1 MRDDCSGG
9 RNGLRI
15 NRREGFRLG
24 WRAGYNQGYAEGF
37 EAGYEAGFKEG
48 KSFGYNEGCAD
59 ALCLEEEVV
68 LALQRLKELILRDE
82 IKFFGPSAPE
92 VRRLFQ
98 KLKELD
104 FRCKQ

>member
-1 MRDDCSGG
+1 M
-9 RNGLRI
+9 RI

-24 WRAGYNQGYAEGF
+24 WRVGYNRGYAEGF

-59 ALCLEEEVV
+59 ALCLEEEAVV
-68 LALQRLKELILRDE
+68 ALQRLKELVLQGE
-82 IKFFGPSAPE
+82 VNFFGPSAPE

-98 KLKELD
+98 KLEGLD
-104 FRCKQ
+104 FRCKE